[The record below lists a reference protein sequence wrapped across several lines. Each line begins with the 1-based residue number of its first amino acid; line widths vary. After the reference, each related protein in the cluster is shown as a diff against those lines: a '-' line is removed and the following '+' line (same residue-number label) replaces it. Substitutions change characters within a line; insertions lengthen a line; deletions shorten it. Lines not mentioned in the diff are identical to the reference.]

1 MIIENFEI
9 DLKYG
14 SYLFIS
20 NGIFS
25 LFLTFL
31 ALFFFRNDFS
41 FQLILIFIFSVQF
54 VYFYVKTII
63 ENNKIQKLEIF
74 NKVIIFFRVFGIY
87 LIFISL
93 FNQSNQ
99 LINNNYFLQ
108 NRNKKISELLVNEG
122 DLKDNKSNLVIDF
135 IKNLKQMFT

>member
-1 MIIENFEI
+1 MIIEKFEI

-20 NGIFS
+20 NGISS
-25 LFLTFL
+25 LFLTFW
-31 ALFFFRNDFS
+31 ALLFFRNDFV
-41 FQLILIFIFSVQF
+41 FQLILIIFSVQF
-54 VYFYVKTII
+54 VCFYVKTII
-63 ENNKIQKLEIF
+63 EKNKIQKLETF
-74 NKVIIFFRVFGIY
+74 NKVIVFFRAFGIY

-93 FNQSNQ
+93 FSQSNQ